1 MLTSHVLAAARRLV
15 DLDEKQVNAVA
26 ARIEL
31 DLRIG
36 YAFTRFITN
45 SLRTLRGP
53 MEGLVISYGTHI
65 VISLFTSPNP
75 CQDPVNSRPW
85 ASWSIVTFV

>member
-1 MLTSHVLAAARRLV
+1 MLSAAKNLAT
-15 DLDEKQVNAVA
+15 LDERQVHAVA

-45 SLRTLRGP
+45 NLRPLGGPLEKLTL
-53 MEGLVISYGTHI
+53 SYGLYPSFEI
-65 VISLFTSPNP
+65 YIPY
-75 CQDPVNSRPW
+75 
-85 ASWSIVTFV
+85 